1 MSQSANAAAPWGVLI
16 FIFQKIQL
24 ISFSEENDGLHL
36 TAHLSPVWKPWTGHN
51 SSCLSRLCLLQ
62 TECKGKNCCACLQSG
77 RAAASNLIWAAV
89 STNTHGNAV
98 LEEYLIVFVYQQCW
112 CQAALPG
119 KKIKKKKKRWNLIF
133 NNTTT
138 LIGTVL
144 HEIPFQGIRRQMV

>member
-1 MSQSANAAAPWGVLI
+1 MSQNANAAAPWGVLI
-16 FIFQKIQL
+16 FIFEDQIHFFLWRKWWPY
-24 ISFSEENDGLHL
+24 L
-36 TAHLSPVWKPWTGHN
+36 TAHLSPVWKSWTGHN

-62 TECKGKNCCACLQSG
+62 TECEGKNCCACLQSG
-77 RAAASNLIWAAV
+77 RTAASNLIWAAV

-112 CQAALPG
+112 YQAALPG
-119 KKIKKKKKRWNLIF
+119 NKKKKKKRWNLIF

-144 HEIPFQGIRRQMV
+144 HEIPFQGIRRQMA